1 MGLQIIEPSSA
12 SPELAILLYGP
23 PGCGKTTGAC
33 SAPGPVLV
41 LNAESGNPLRFAR
54 SMYGNDRIRE
64 VKVTGRGTMEDA
76 YLYLRD
82 GGNGE
87 QTVVVDSLGELYR
100 VVLEEITKGGKPT
113 LPNYGDAT
121 TAVERFCRS
130 LLDLPVN
137 VVLIA
142 HEATIKDEEA
152 GHFERLPVAGT
163 SNPALGVKLM
173 AMVDVVGY
181 CGRIEAA
188 REDEK
193 DRFVAQMVSGNG
205 RRGKDRTGALGT
217 YADLDLELWVHTAA
231 KALKPKQDKRSKAAP
246 KAVKDNGKPDEAKET
261 VKT

>member
-1 MGLQIIEPSSA
+1 MALHIIEPSTA
-12 SPELAILLYGP
+12 PPELAILLYGP

-54 SMYGNDRIRE
+54 SVYGDDKIRE
-64 VKVTGRGTMEDA
+64 AKVTGRGTMEDA

-82 GGNGE
+82 GGDGE
-87 QTVVVDSLGELYR
+87 KTVVVDSLGELYR

-142 HEATIKDEEA
+142 HEATVKDEEA
-152 GHFERLPVAGT
+152 GHFERLPVTGT

-188 REDEK
+188 REDEE
-193 DRFVAQMVSGNG
+193 DRFVAQLVSGNG

-217 YADLDLELWVHTAA
+217 YADLDLELWIHTAA
-231 KALKPKQDKRSKAAP
+231 KALTPKTKPAGKAA
-246 KAVKDNGKPDEAKET
+246 KTNGKPEGAKET
-261 VKT
+261 VKA